1 VPFKNIMT
9 PALILDRA
17 ALQRNLDAMHSRM
30 KSHGVALRPHL
41 KTAKSAEIAKYAVA
55 GQAGGITVSTLAEAE
70 YFLGHG
76 FRDILYA
83 VGILPARL
91 DRVAA
96 LAKAGADIKIITDSV
111 ETARQIS
118 ERSSSDSTIFQ
129 LLIEIDSGEGRA
141 GVLPDG
147 PEFMGIAKIAD
158 TAPNMAL
165 KGVLTHAGHSYNA
178 RTIEEIRAV
187 AEQERS
193 KITGAAQRLRDAGLP
208 CPIVSAGS
216 TPTAVHTQNLEGV
229 TEMRPGV
236 FVFNDLKQLS
246 IGACARENL
255 ALSVLASVIG
265 HNRHKGH
272 ILLDTG
278 ALALSKDISAHDEH
292 PEVGY
297 GEVCDAESLESLN
310 GLFVAAVSQEHGIV
324 PVGDDTL
331 FDRLPIGTQV
341 RILPNHACITAAG
354 YAHYDVLEDGK
365 ITAQWDRVNGW

>member
-1 VPFKNIMT
+1 MT

-17 ALQRNLDAMHSRM
+17 ALQRNLDAMHLRM

-118 ERSSSDSTIFQ
+118 ERNSSDSTIFQ

-147 PEFMGIAKIAD
+147 PEFMEIAKIAD

-165 KGVLTHAGHSYNA
+165 AGVLTHAGHSYNA

-216 TPTAVHTQNLEGV
+216 TPTAVHAQNLEGV

-324 PVGDDTL
+324 PVGDDTV

-354 YAHYDVLEDGK
+354 YAHYDVLEDGR